1 MTKQSDSDGLA
12 DTFWKFFT
20 SVKLSVFILL
30 SLAVTSIIGTVIPQN
45 ENPILYLRKY
55 GEFRFSLF
63 NALDLFDMYHS
74 LWFRFLLCM
83 LTVNIVVCSINRLSV
98 TWKIIFPKTP
108 KFTINRFR
116 KIKNRQE
123 WTSNSTPETLKT
135 AYAPYLEKRFK
146 TFLVEPAE
154 NGYHLFAEKGRW
166 TRLGVYVVHL
176 SIMFMVIGGLIGSI
190 FGFDGYVNIPEKE
203 SVSSIFLQ
211 NSEAKK
217 ELGFEI
223 RCNDF
228 NISFYDSGMPKEYR
242 SSLSIIKNNK
252 EVIKKEIIVN
262 DPLRYSGI
270 NIFQSSYG
278 QTPGNK
284 LKVTFTE
291 RASDLKYEKQ
301 AVMGEPVKMPGNKG
315 ILRIEDF
322 KNHFSYKGISIDNV
336 YLCRIIPDTGK
347 PEHIMIPVN
356 SRFDAMRNGEF
367 IIAIANADFK
377 YYTGLQVT
385 KDPGVPIVYM
395 GFIFMII
402 GCYITFFMFHKK
414 ICVELTTAEG
424 KTNVMVSGISGKNGP
439 GMLSVTKRLANHLK
453 RIN

>member
-1 MTKQSDSDGLA
+1 MAKLSSSDSIT
-12 DTFWKFFT
+12 DTFWKFFA

-45 ENPILYLRKY
+45 KNPRLYHQEY
-55 GEFRFSLF
+55 GDTLFTLF
-63 NALDLFDMYHS
+63 NTLDLFDMYHS
-74 LWFRFLLCM
+74 WWFRFLLCM
-83 LTVNIVVCSINRLSV
+83 LTVNIIVCSINRLTA

-108 KFTINRFR
+108 KFAINRFR
-116 KIKNRQE
+116 KMKNRQE
-123 WTSNSTPETLKT
+123 WTSISGPETLKST
-135 AYAPYLEKRFK
+135 YAPYLEKRFK
-146 TFLVEPAE
+146 TFLVEPSE
-154 NGYHLFAEKGRW
+154 NGYRLFAEKGRW

-176 SIMFMVIGGLIGSI
+176 SIIFMVIGSLIGSI

-228 NISFYDSGMPKEYR
+228 NLSFYDSGMPKEYR
-242 SSLSIIKNNK
+242 SSLSIIKKNK

-262 DPLRYSGI
+262 DPLRYAGI

-278 QTPGNK
+278 QTPGNQM
-284 LKVTFTE
+284 KVTFTE
-291 RASDLKYEKQ
+291 KASGLKYEKQ
-301 AVMGEPVKMPGNKG
+301 AEMGKPIEMPGNKG
-315 ILRIEDF
+315 ILKIEDF
-322 KNHFSYKGISIDNV
+322 KNHFSYMGVTIDNV
-336 YLCRIIPDTGK
+336 YLCVLIPDTGK

-356 SRFDAMRNGEF
+356 SRFDAMRKGDF
-367 IIAIANADFK
+367 IIAIANADFQ

-385 KDPGVPIVYM
+385 KDPGVPIVYT

-414 ICVELTTAEG
+414 ICVELIRDGG
-424 KTNVMVSGISGKNGP
+424 KTNVMVSGISGKNRP
-439 GMLSVTKRLANHLK
+439 GMLSVTRRLANNLK
-453 RIN
+453 RLN